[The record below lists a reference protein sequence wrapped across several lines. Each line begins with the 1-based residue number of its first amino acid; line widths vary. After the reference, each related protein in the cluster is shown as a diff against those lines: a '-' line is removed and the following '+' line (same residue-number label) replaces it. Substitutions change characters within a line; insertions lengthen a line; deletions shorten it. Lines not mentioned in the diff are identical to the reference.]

1 MSPNMDPIY
10 LIKDIPCGDP
20 FDKRNGG
27 DWTAAPSRGGPA
39 WENRTDRTGETD
51 RLGVWYFRFLSEG
64 KNVSTTSGIEASCN
78 LPC

>member
-27 DWTAAPSRGGPA
+27 DWIAAPSRGGPA
-39 WENRTDRTGETD
+39 WETGQRELA
-51 RLGVWYFRFLSEG
+51 RLVDS
-64 KNVSTTSGIEASCN
+64 VSGIFAS
-78 LPC
+78 